1 MKMKKFILPLYYAFI
16 SFLFTLESI
25 IYINDA
31 GDQTSFAHMAQKYG
45 FFEFAIYRYKTWSS
59 RLLIESVTMFMSNH
73 YLLFDVTVLISVAI
87 FFYCFNGIF
96 LREEKYKKL
105 QFVSPVIFLL
115 SFPSLFFTSAGLIA
129 TVTNYLFPMISFV
142 IAWYCIIQEKHWYTI
157 LSLPFLVFA
166 CMQEQF
172 TVYAFILFVFAL
184 ISSYLECKR
193 INKNY
198 FIATCVSLLGL
209 VSGLLCP
216 GSANRLTTE
225 TKIWYPGFETISF
238 PVKIIKGY
246 LETNRV
252 LFVTSELNI
261 VYLLLVLIIVVS
273 IMKKQYFATFVSGTV
288 IYTVIT
294 QRLGMNSLLTAVQ
307 RTIDNQN
314 KSEIPNYFSL
324 KENLYPI
331 VLYTLIL
338 CIVAVVVFMI
348 FKEWKGGLTALVVLA
363 AGYASR
369 MTVSLSPTIYA
380 SGLRTYT
387 PLIFSFVI
395 VILLLSKEISGIVIE
410 KDLDRDNIKNSMSI

>member
-31 GDQTSFAHMAQKYG
+31 GDQTSFAHMAQKFG

-73 YLLFDVTVLISVAI
+73 YLLFDVTMLISVAI

-96 LREEKYKKL
+96 LKEEKYRKL

-142 IAWYCIIQEKHWYTI
+142 IAWYCMIQEKHWYTI

-172 TVYAFILFVFAL
+172 MVYAFILFIFAL
-184 ISSYLECKR
+184 ISSYLERKR

-209 VSGLLCP
+209 VSGLLCS
-216 GSANRLTTE
+216 GSTNRLATE
-225 TKIWYPGFETISF
+225 AKIWYPGFETISF

-261 VYLLLVLIIVVS
+261 VYLFLVLIIVVS
-273 IMKKQYFATFVSGTV
+273 IIKKQYFMTFISGTV

-294 QRLGMNSLLTAVQ
+294 QRLAMNSLLTAVQ

-324 KENLYPI
+324 KENLYPLI
-331 VLYTLIL
+331 LYTLIL
-338 CIVAVVVFMI
+338 CTIATVVFLM
-348 FKEWKGGLTALVVLA
+348 FRKWQNGLTALIILA

-387 PLIFSFVI
+387 PLIFSFTI
-395 VILLLSKEISGIVIE
+395 VSLLLLIEISGDIK
-410 KDLDRDNIKNSMSI
+410 KDCGSDSIKHRMTI

>member
-45 FFEFAIYRYKTWSS
+45 FFEFSIYRYKTWSS

-96 LREEKYKKL
+96 LREEKYRKL

-410 KDLDRDNIKNSMSI
+410 KDLDSDNIKNSMSI

>member
-31 GDQTSFAHMAQKYG
+31 GDQTSFAHMAQKFG

-73 YLLFDVTVLISVAI
+73 YLLFDVTMLISVAI

-96 LREEKYKKL
+96 LKEEKYRKL

-142 IAWYCIIQEKHWYTI
+142 IAWYCMIQEKHWYTI

-172 TVYAFILFVFAL
+172 TVYAFILFIFAL
-184 ISSYLECKR
+184 ISSYLERKR

-209 VSGLLCP
+209 VSGLLCS
-216 GSANRLTTE
+216 GSTNRLATE
-225 TKIWYPGFETISF
+225 AKIWYPGFETISF

-261 VYLLLVLIIVVS
+261 VYLFLVLIIVVS
-273 IMKKQYFATFVSGTV
+273 IIKKQYFMTFISGTV

-294 QRLGMNSLLTAVQ
+294 QRLAMNSLLTAVQ

-324 KENLYPI
+324 KENLYPLI
-331 VLYTLIL
+331 LYTLIL
-338 CIVAVVVFMI
+338 CTIATVVFLM
-348 FKEWKGGLTALVVLA
+348 FRKWQNGLTALIILA

-387 PLIFSFVI
+387 PLIFSFTI
-395 VILLLSKEISGIVIE
+395 VSLLLLIEISGDIK
-410 KDLDRDNIKNSMSI
+410 KDCGSDSIKHRMTI

>member
-1 MKMKKFILPLYYAFI
+1 MKMKKIILPLYYAFI

-96 LREEKYKKL
+96 LREEKYRKL

-338 CIVAVVVFMI
+338 CIVAVAVFMI

-410 KDLDRDNIKNSMSI
+410 KDLDSDNIKNSMSI

>member
-96 LREEKYKKL
+96 LREEKYRKL

-261 VYLLLVLIIVVS
+261 VYLLLVLIIVLS

-410 KDLDRDNIKNSMSI
+410 KDLDSDNIKNSMSI

>member
-96 LREEKYKKL
+96 LREEKYRKL

-338 CIVAVVVFMI
+338 CIVAVAVFMI

-410 KDLDRDNIKNSMSI
+410 KDLDSDNIKNSMSI

>member
-1 MKMKKFILPLYYAFI
+1 MKMKKFILPLYYVFI

-31 GDQTSFAHMAQKYG
+31 GDQTSFAHMAQKFG

-73 YLLFDVTVLISVAI
+73 YLLFNVTMLISVAI

-96 LREEKYKKL
+96 LKEEKYRKL

-142 IAWYCIIQEKHWYTI
+142 IAWYCILQKKRLYI
-157 LSLPFLVFA
+157 LVSLPFFIFA

-172 TVYAFILFVFAL
+172 TVYGFILFIYLF
-184 ISSYLECKR
+184 IKSYLDNR
-193 INKNY
+193 RVDKNY
-198 FIATCVSLLGL
+198 LIATIVSFVGIVSALL
-209 VSGLLCP
+209 SP
-216 GSANRLTTE
+216 GTANRVLYE
-225 TKIWYPGFETISF
+225 SKLWYPDFENLSF
-238 PVKIIKGY
+238 PIKVIKGY

-261 VYLLLVLIIVVS
+261 VFLFLCLLIVATIV
-273 IMKKQYFATFVSGTV
+273 KKQYFSAFISGTI
-288 IYTVIT
+288 IYTIIIH
-294 QRLGMNSLLTAVQ
+294 RFGISNLLTAVQ
-307 RTIDNQN
+307 RIIDDQN
-314 KSEIPNYFSL
+314 DRSDTSYFSI
-324 KENLYPI
+324 KENLYLL

-338 CIVAVVVFMI
+338 CVIGVIVFLI
-348 FKEWKGGLTALVVLA
+348 FKEWKDGLTAIVILA
-363 AGYASR
+363 AGYAAR

-380 SGLRTYT
+380 SGVRTYT
-387 PLIFSFVI
+387 PLIFSLLI
-395 VILLLSKEISGIVIE
+395 VILMIVKEIYFDLKKYNSIRE
-410 KDLDRDNIKNSMSI
+410 KENVAI

>member
-31 GDQTSFAHMAQKYG
+31 GDQTSFAHMAQKFG

-73 YLLFDVTVLISVAI
+73 YLLFDVTMLISVAI

-96 LREEKYKKL
+96 LKEEKYRKL

-129 TVTNYLFPMISFV
+129 TVTNYLFPMFSFV
-142 IAWYCIIQEKHWYTI
+142 IAWYCMIQEKHWYTI

-172 TVYAFILFVFAL
+172 TVYAFILFIFAL
-184 ISSYLECKR
+184 ISSYLERKR

-209 VSGLLCP
+209 VSGLLCS
-216 GSANRLTTE
+216 GSTNRLATE
-225 TKIWYPGFETISF
+225 AKIWYPGFETISF

-261 VYLLLVLIIVVS
+261 VYLFLVLIIVVS
-273 IMKKQYFATFVSGTV
+273 IIKKQYFMTFISGTV

-294 QRLGMNSLLTAVQ
+294 QRLAMNSLLTAVQ

-324 KENLYPI
+324 KENLYPLI
-331 VLYTLIL
+331 LYTLIL
-338 CIVAVVVFMI
+338 CTIATVVFLM
-348 FKEWKGGLTALVVLA
+348 FRKWQNGLTALIILA

-387 PLIFSFVI
+387 PLIFSFTI
-395 VILLLSKEISGIVIE
+395 VSLLLLIEISGDIK
-410 KDLDRDNIKNSMSI
+410 KDCGSDSIKHRMTI

>member
-96 LREEKYKKL
+96 LREEKYRKL
-105 QFVSPVIFLL
+105 KFVSPVIFLL

>member
-96 LREEKYKKL
+96 LREEKYRKL

-307 RTIDNQN
+307 RTIDNKN

-410 KDLDRDNIKNSMSI
+410 KDLDSDNIKNSMSI

>member
-1 MKMKKFILPLYYAFI
+1 
-16 SFLFTLESI
+16 
-25 IYINDA
+25 
-31 GDQTSFAHMAQKYG
+31 
-45 FFEFAIYRYKTWSS
+45 
-59 RLLIESVTMFMSNH
+59 MFMSNH
-73 YLLFDVTVLISVAI
+73 YLLFDVTMLISVAI

-96 LREEKYKKL
+96 LKEEKYRKL

-142 IAWYCIIQEKHWYTI
+142 IAWYCMIQEKHWYTI

-172 TVYAFILFVFAL
+172 TVYAFILFIFAL
-184 ISSYLECKR
+184 ISSYLERKR

-209 VSGLLCP
+209 VSGLLCS
-216 GSANRLTTE
+216 GSTNRLATE

-261 VYLLLVLIIVVS
+261 VYLFLVLIIVVS
-273 IMKKQYFATFVSGTV
+273 IIKKQYFMTFISGTV

-294 QRLGMNSLLTAVQ
+294 QRLAMNSLLTAVQ

-324 KENLYPI
+324 KENLYPLI
-331 VLYTLIL
+331 LYTLIL
-338 CIVAVVVFMI
+338 CTIATVVFLM
-348 FKEWKGGLTALVVLA
+348 FRKWQNGLTALIILA

-387 PLIFSFVI
+387 PLILSFTI
-395 VILLLSKEISGIVIE
+395 VSLLLLIEISGDIK
-410 KDLDRDNIKNSMSI
+410 KDCGSDSIKHRMTI

>member
-96 LREEKYKKL
+96 LREEKYRKL

-338 CIVAVVVFMI
+338 CIVAVVVFMT

-410 KDLDRDNIKNSMSI
+410 KDLDSDNIKNSMSI

>member
-45 FFEFAIYRYKTWSS
+45 FFEFFEFAIYRYKTWSS

-96 LREEKYKKL
+96 LREEKYRKL

-273 IMKKQYFATFVSGTV
+273 IMKKQYFATLTV

>member
-96 LREEKYKKL
+96 LREEKYRKL

-314 KSEIPNYFSL
+314 KSEISNYFSL

-410 KDLDRDNIKNSMSI
+410 KDLDSDNIKNSMSI

>member
-96 LREEKYKKL
+96 LREEKYRKL

-172 TVYAFILFVFAL
+172 TVYASILFVFAL

-410 KDLDRDNIKNSMSI
+410 KDLDSDNIKNSMSI

>member
-73 YLLFDVTVLISVAI
+73 YLLFDVPVLISVAI
-87 FFYCFNGIF
+87 FFYCFHGIF
-96 LREEKYKKL
+96 LREEKYRKL

-410 KDLDRDNIKNSMSI
+410 KDLDSDNIKNSMSI

>member
-96 LREEKYKKL
+96 LREEKYRKL

-115 SFPSLFFTSAGLIA
+115 SFPSLFFASAGLIA

-395 VILLLSKEISGIVIE
+395 VILLLSKEIFGIVIE
-410 KDLDRDNIKNSMSI
+410 KDLDSDNIKNSMSI

>member
-31 GDQTSFAHMAQKYG
+31 GDQTTFAHMAQKYG

-96 LREEKYKKL
+96 LREEKYRKL

-216 GSANRLTTE
+216 GSVNRLTTE

-410 KDLDRDNIKNSMSI
+410 KDLDSDNIKNSMSI

>member
-31 GDQTSFAHMAQKYG
+31 GDQTSFAHMAQKFG

-73 YLLFDVTVLISVAI
+73 YLLFDVAMLISVAI

-96 LREEKYKKL
+96 LREEKYRKL

-184 ISSYLECKR
+184 ISSYLERKR

-314 KSEIPNYFSL
+314 KNEIPNYFSL

-338 CIVAVVVFMI
+338 CVVAVVVFLI

-410 KDLDRDNIKNSMSI
+410 KDLDSDNIKNSMSV

>member
-96 LREEKYKKL
+96 LREEKYRKL

-273 IMKKQYFATFVSGTV
+273 IMKKRYFATFVSGTV

-410 KDLDRDNIKNSMSI
+410 KDLDSDNIKNSMSI

>member
-96 LREEKYKKL
+96 LREEKYRKL

-338 CIVAVVVFMI
+338 CTVAVVVFMI

>member
-31 GDQTSFAHMAQKYG
+31 GDQTSFAHMAQKFG

-73 YLLFDVTVLISVAI
+73 YLLFDVTMLISVAI

-96 LREEKYKKL
+96 LKEEKYRKL

-142 IAWYCIIQEKHWYTI
+142 IAWYCMIQEKHWYTI

-172 TVYAFILFVFAL
+172 TVYAFILFIFAL
-184 ISSYLECKR
+184 ISSYLERKR

-209 VSGLLCP
+209 VSGLLCS
-216 GSANRLTTE
+216 GSTNRLATE
-225 TKIWYPGFETISF
+225 IKIWYPGFETISF

-261 VYLLLVLIIVVS
+261 VYLFLVLIIVVS
-273 IMKKQYFATFVSGTV
+273 IIKKQYFMTFISGTV

-294 QRLGMNSLLTAVQ
+294 QRLAMNSLLTAVQ

-324 KENLYPI
+324 KENLYPLI
-331 VLYTLIL
+331 LYTLIL
-338 CIVAVVVFMI
+338 CTIATVVFLM
-348 FKEWKGGLTALVVLA
+348 FRKWQNGLTALIILA

-387 PLIFSFVI
+387 PLILSFTI
-395 VILLLSKEISGIVIE
+395 VSLLLLIEISGDIK
-410 KDLDRDNIKNSMSI
+410 KDCGSDSIKHRMTI

>member
-87 FFYCFNGIF
+87 FFYCFNGTF
-96 LREEKYKKL
+96 LREEKYRKL

-410 KDLDRDNIKNSMSI
+410 KDLDSDNIKNSMSI

>member
-96 LREEKYKKL
+96 LREEKYRKL

-294 QRLGMNSLLTAVQ
+294 QRLGRNSLLTAVQ

>member
-96 LREEKYKKL
+96 LREEKYRKL

-410 KDLDRDNIKNSMSI
+410 KDLDSDNIKNGMSI

>member
-96 LREEKYKKL
+96 LREEKYRKL

-338 CIVAVVVFMI
+338 CIVSVVVFMI

-410 KDLDRDNIKNSMSI
+410 KDLDSDNIKNSMSI

>member
-73 YLLFDVTVLISVAI
+73 YLLFDVTVLISVAT

-96 LREEKYKKL
+96 LREEKYRKL

-410 KDLDRDNIKNSMSI
+410 KDLDSDNIKNSMSI

>member
-96 LREEKYKKL
+96 LREEKYRKL

-338 CIVAVVVFMI
+338 CIVAVAVFMI

-395 VILLLSKEISGIVIE
+395 VILLLSKEISGIIIE
-410 KDLDRDNIKNSMSI
+410 KDLDSDNIKNSMSI

>member
-31 GDQTSFAHMAQKYG
+31 GDQTSFAHMAQNYG

-96 LREEKYKKL
+96 LREEKYRKL

-209 VSGLLCP
+209 VSGLFCP

-314 KSEIPNYFSL
+314 QSEIPNYFSL

-410 KDLDRDNIKNSMSI
+410 KDLDSDNIKNSMSI

>member
-1 MKMKKFILPLYYAFI
+1 MKKFILPLYYAFI

-96 LREEKYKKL
+96 LREEKYRKL

>member
-96 LREEKYKKL
+96 LREEKYRKL

-209 VSGLLCP
+209 VSGLFCP
-216 GSANRLTTE
+216 GFANRLTTE

-410 KDLDRDNIKNSMSI
+410 KDLDSDNIKDSMSI

>member
-96 LREEKYKKL
+96 LREEKYRKL

-294 QRLGMNSLLTAVQ
+294 QILGMNSLLTAVQ

-410 KDLDRDNIKNSMSI
+410 KDLDSDNIKNSMSI

>member
-73 YLLFDVTVLISVAI
+73 YLLFDVTVLIFVAI

-96 LREEKYKKL
+96 LREEKYRKL

-410 KDLDRDNIKNSMSI
+410 KDLDSDNIKNSMSI

>member
-96 LREEKYKKL
+96 LREEKYRKL

-261 VYLLLVLIIVVS
+261 VYLFLVLIIVVS
-273 IMKKQYFATFVSGTV
+273 IIKKQYFATFVSGTV

-410 KDLDRDNIKNSMSI
+410 KDLDSDNIKNSMSI

>member
-96 LREEKYKKL
+96 LREEKYRKL

-387 PLIFSFVI
+387 SLIFSFVI

-410 KDLDRDNIKNSMSI
+410 KDLDSDNIKNSMSI

>member
-1 MKMKKFILPLYYAFI
+1 
-16 SFLFTLESI
+16 
-25 IYINDA
+25 
-31 GDQTSFAHMAQKYG
+31 MAQKYG

-96 LREEKYKKL
+96 LREEKYRKL

-410 KDLDRDNIKNSMSI
+410 KDLDSDNIKNSMSI